1 MLKIHIY
8 AITNV
13 ELLDEDVFISLCT
26 GTPGIIKKLRGF
38 MYENIEYWNNGHVK
52 VLPSWE
58 DKKDYTFNAF
68 CSYDAI
74 KEADVRGYF
83 LADIYNMLEDERINL
98 YEHDIEVKFYIM
110 TADAQIYSIHDFN
123 KMTDEK
129 IKVLN
134 SQVSENI
141 MADYIKYQNQRDE
154 IEKEL
159 KRDKI
164 EKELKKDT
172 EKVRKVQAL
181 ILSQSLTKLMV
192 KNIDDHKQEFED
204 IMVRDILTVREEEA
218 GIIRTEFD
226 IVEKFMKDNGL
237 EEVKSCTYNGEAIE
251 LRDLVDKIQ
260 MHTLPAYLT
269 QINIMDTLQD
279 EFTIET
285 EKGTIH
291 RKQGGILE
299 LEK

>member
-8 AITNV
+8 AITDV
-13 ELLDEDVFISLCT
+13 EMLDDDVFISLCD
-26 GTPGIIKKLRGF
+26 GTPGIIKKLKGF
-38 MYENIEYWNNGHVK
+38 IYENANTNPEDEYKWLENG
-52 VLPSWE
+52 E
-58 DKKDYTFNAF
+58 YTFNAF
-68 CSYDAI
+68 CAFDSI
-74 KEADVRGYF
+74 KEADIRGYF
-83 LADIYNMLEDERINL
+83 LADIYNEIYQHDVDLL
-98 YEHDIEVKFYIM
+98 GHDIEVKFYIM
-110 TADAQIYSIHDFN
+110 TADGQIYSIHDFN

-129 IKVLN
+129 IKILN
-134 SQVSENI
+134 RQVSENI
-141 MADYIKYQNQRDE
+141 MEDYIKYQNQRDE
-154 IEKEL
+154 MEKEL
-159 KRDKI
+159 KRDKD
-164 EKELKKDT
+164 E
-172 EKVRKVQAL
+172 VRKVQAL
-181 ILSQSLTKLMV
+181 VLSQSLTKLMV

-218 GIIRTEFD
+218 DKLRTEFD

-299 LEK
+299 LEN

>member
-8 AITNV
+8 AITNT
-13 ELLDEDVFISLCT
+13 ELLDEDVFYSLCD
-26 GTPGIIKKLRGF
+26 GTPGIIKKLKGF
-38 MYENIEYWNNGHVK
+38 MYKNIEYWNNGHVK

-68 CSYDAI
+68 CSYGAI

-83 LADIYNMLEDERINL
+83 LADIYSMLEDERINL
-98 YEHDIEVKFYIM
+98 FGHDIEVKFYIM

-134 SQVSENI
+134 RQVSENI
-141 MADYIKYQNQRDE
+141 MADYINYQNQRDE

-159 KRDKI
+159 K
-164 EKELKKDT
+164 KEED
-172 EKVRKVQAL
+172 EVRKVQAL

-204 IMVRDILTVREEEA
+204 QMVRDILTVREEEM
-218 GIIRTEFD
+218 GKIRTEFD

>member
-8 AITNV
+8 AITDA
-13 ELLDEDVFISLCT
+13 EMLDDDVFISLCD
-26 GTPGIIKKLRGF
+26 GTPRIIKKLKGF
-38 MYENIEYWNNGHVK
+38 IYENIEYWNNGHVK

-83 LADIYNMLEDERINL
+83 LADIYNMLDDERINL
-98 YEHDIEVKFYIM
+98 YDHDIEVKFYIM
-110 TADAQIYSIHDFN
+110 TADGQIYSIHDFN
-123 KMTDEK
+123 KMTDKK
-129 IKVLN
+129 IKILN
-134 SQVSENI
+134 RQVSDDIMEN
-141 MADYIKYQNQRDE
+141 YIEYQNKRDE

-159 KRDKI
+159 KRDKD
-164 EKELKKDT
+164 E
-172 EKVRKVQAL
+172 VRKVQAL

-204 IMVRDILTVREEEA
+204 IMVRDILTVREEEM
-218 GIIRTEFD
+218 GKLRTEFD

-237 EEVKSCTYNGEAIE
+237 EEVKSCTYNGESIE

-299 LEK
+299 LEN

>member
-1 MLKIHIY
+1 MIKIHIY
-8 AITNV
+8 AITNT
-13 ELLDEDVFISLCT
+13 ELLDEDVFYSLCD
-26 GTPGIIKKLRGF
+26 GTPGIVKKLKGF
-38 MYENIEYWNNGHVK
+38 IYENANTNPEDEYKWLQNGN
-52 VLPSWE
+52 
-58 DKKDYTFNAF
+58 YIFNSFCAF
-68 CSYDAI
+68 DAI

-83 LADIYNMLEDERINL
+83 LADIYNEIDNHEVDLLN
-98 YEHDIEVKFYIM
+98 HDIEVKFYIM
-110 TADAQIYSIHDFN
+110 TANGQVYVIHDFN
-123 KMTDEK
+123 KMTDDK
-129 IKVLN
+129 IEILN
-134 SQVSENI
+134 RQVNEDIMEN
-141 MADYIKYQNQRDE
+141 YIDYQNKRDE

-159 KRDKI
+159 KKDKD
-164 EKELKKDT
+164 E
-172 EKVRKVQAL
+172 VRKVQAL
-181 ILSQSLTKLMV
+181 VLSQSLTKLMV
-192 KNIDDHKQEFED
+192 KTIDENEQEFED
-204 IMVRDILTVREEEA
+204 IMVRDILTVREEEM
-218 GIIRTEFD
+218 GKIRTEFD

>member
-13 ELLDEDVFISLCT
+13 EILDEDVFYSLCD
-26 GTPGIIKKLRGF
+26 GTPGIVKKFKGF
-38 MYENIEYWNNGHVK
+38 MYKNIEYWNNGHVK

-83 LADIYNMLEDERINL
+83 LADVYNMLEDERINL

-110 TADAQIYSIHDFN
+110 TADGQIYSIHDFN
-123 KMTDEK
+123 KMTDDK
-129 IKVLN
+129 IKTLN
-134 SQVSENI
+134 QQVSENI
-141 MADYIKYQNQRDE
+141 MADYINYQNQRDE
-154 IEKEL
+154 MEKEL
-159 KRDKI
+159 KRDKD
-164 EKELKKDT
+164 E
-172 EKVRKVQAL
+172 VRKVQAL
-181 ILSQSLTKLMV
+181 VLSQSLTKLMV
-192 KNIDDHKQEFED
+192 KNIDDHNQEFED

>member
-8 AITNV
+8 AITDV
-13 ELLDEDVFISLCT
+13 EMLDDDVFISLCD
-26 GTPGIIKKLRGF
+26 GTPGIIKKLKGF

-83 LADIYNMLEDERINL
+83 LADVYNMLEDERINL
-98 YEHDIEVKFYIM
+98 FDHDIEVKFYII
-110 TADAQIYSIHDFN
+110 TADGQIYSIHDFN
-123 KMTDEK
+123 KMTDDK
-129 IKVLN
+129 IKTLN
-134 SQVSENI
+134 QQVSENI

-154 IEKEL
+154 MEKEL
-159 KRDKI
+159 KRDKD
-164 EKELKKDT
+164 E
-172 EKVRKVQAL
+172 VRKVQAL
-181 ILSQSLTKLMV
+181 VLSQSLTKLMV
-192 KNIDDHKQEFED
+192 KTIDENEQEFED
-204 IMVRDILTVREEEA
+204 IMVRDILTVRKEEM
-218 GIIRTEFD
+218 GKIRTEFD

-299 LEK
+299 LEN

>member
-1 MLKIHIY
+1 
-8 AITNV
+8 
-13 ELLDEDVFISLCT
+13 
-26 GTPGIIKKLRGF
+26 
-38 MYENIEYWNNGHVK
+38 
-52 VLPSWE
+52 
-58 DKKDYTFNAF
+58 
-68 CSYDAI
+68 
-74 KEADVRGYF
+74 
-83 LADIYNMLEDERINL
+83 
-98 YEHDIEVKFYIM
+98 M
-110 TADAQIYSIHDFN
+110 TADGQIYSIHDFN

-129 IKVLN
+129 IKALN
-134 SQVSENI
+134 QQVSENI
-141 MADYIKYQNQRDE
+141 MTDYIEYQNKRDE

-159 KRDKI
+159 KRDKD
-164 EKELKKDT
+164 E
-172 EKVRKVQAL
+172 VRKVQAL

-192 KNIDDHKQEFED
+192 KTIDENEQEFED
-204 IMVRDILTVREEEA
+204 IMVRDILTVREEEM
-218 GIIRTEFD
+218 GKIRTEFD

-237 EEVKSCTYNGEAIE
+237 EEVKSCTYNGETIE

-299 LEK
+299 LEN